1 MNRVEYMKELEALLA
16 DIPAD
21 EREDAINSTT
31 IILMRVA
38 QRMRK
43 TPRRWMIMVRLP

>member
-21 EREDAINSTT
+21 EREDAINYYNDYFDERNRNT
-31 IILMRVA
+31 IKRAAGRHGAI
-38 QRMRK
+38 
-43 TPRRWMIMVRLP
+43 